1 VPWWRILLATKTF
14 RYKESPAN
22 ISLKMTEENKEKWIF
37 IVNPIAGNS
46 FAGTLVPEIEAKIK
60 KYNID
65 GEIVLTEYKG
75 HASELSKNA
84 AEKGVKYIIAV
95 GGDGTFNEVARSL
108 INNREVIAGIIPAG
122 SGNDYCQITGFP
134 DRLKECEWE
143 TFFRKNAI
151 AQDVGIVNDS
161 IFLNGL
167 GIGFDAEVAA
177 QNYTEEGKVRKGGSD
192 KYIWHIVKTLLFFRE
207 KRMIAVSDGERHET
221 DCFMNTISIGR
232 RFAGSFF
239 VTPRALANDA
249 LLDVCSIKKLNLFH
263 RFRLLLRVPKGTHIT
278 DRRVN
283 YFQSSSLDLEFP
295 NEVPYHVDGEIFFAR
310 TFKIRIIP
318 GGLNVLYNPEGTH
331 FFKRT

>member
-1 VPWWRILLATKTF
+1 
-14 RYKESPAN
+14 
-22 ISLKMTEENKEKWIF
+22 MTEEKKEKWIF

-46 FAGTLVPEIEAKIK
+46 FAGTLVPEIENKLMA
-60 KYNID
+60 YNID
-65 GEIVLTEYKG
+65 GVVVLTERPG
-75 HASELSKNA
+75 HATEISKTS

-95 GGDGTFNEVARSL
+95 GGDGTFNEVARPL
-108 INNREVIAGIIPAG
+108 INNMEVVAGVIPAG
-122 SGNDYCQITGFP
+122 SGNDFNQIPGFP
-134 DRLKECEWE
+134 NRFTDHEWE
-143 TFFRKNAI
+143 IFFRKNVI
-151 AQDVGIVNDS
+151 AQDVGIVNGT

-177 QNYTEEGKVRKGGSD
+177 QNYTKEGKVRKGGSD

-207 KRMIAVSDGERHET
+207 KKMIVVSDGERHET

-239 VTPRALANDA
+239 VTPKAIANDA

-283 YFQSSSLDLEFP
+283 YFRSSSIDLEFP
-295 NEVPYHVDGEIFFAR
+295 KEVPYHVDGELFYAK
-310 TFKIRIIP
+310 TFNIRLIP
-318 GGLNVLYNPEGTH
+318 AGLNIIYNPDGSH
-331 FFKRT
+331 FFKRV